1 MIVDHLSVG
10 DIFHADSPNGAHLIC
25 LTTSVTETTIHARS
39 VTNDQYMEF
48 DRKTGAG
55 MVTWRERK
63 TPCTIYSTSPLPED
77 IHNIIL
83 EMDRKTR
90 SAEASENWSA
100 QDESKPWLNEEERR
114 ALLYVAKH
122 HRPGEHEQGR
132 PITND

>member
-1 MIVDHLSVG
+1 MIVDHLTVG

-25 LTTSVTETTIHARS
+25 LATSVTETTIHARS

-55 MVTWRERK
+55 IVTWRERK
-63 TPCTIYSTSPLPED
+63 TPCTVYSTSPLPED
-77 IHNIIL
+77 IHSIIL

-90 SAEASENWSA
+90 LAERPTDRST
-100 QDESKPWLNEEERR
+100 QDEAQPWLNDNERR

-122 HRPGEHEQGR
+122 HRPKH
-132 PITND
+132 P